1 MIFFQKMN
9 QIMRNKIPEEQK
21 KVSVTFTINPAL
33 EKLLK
38 QKVKDLG
45 INKSK
50 FIETLLEDKLKKE

>member
-1 MIFFQKMN
+1 
-9 QIMRNKIPEEQK
+9 MRNKISEEQK
-21 KVSVTFTINPAL
+21 KVSVTFTINPEL

>member
-1 MIFFQKMN
+1 
-9 QIMRNKIPEEQK
+9 MRNKIPKEQK
-21 KVSVTFTINPAL
+21 KVSVTFTINPEL

-50 FIETLLEDKLKKE
+50 FIETLLEDKLKKK